1 MDHQDHDA
9 AARAGLRQLADRLGV
24 LATGSSDYHG
34 TGKVDHDLGV
44 NTTDP
49 ETYARLR
56 ALMDQRALT
65 DQRALRRVAQV
76 AEHVLVEVPGQNV
89 GVSTHKAWVVA
100 VANQKG
106 GVAKTTSVGSLGTA
120 FAEQGLA
127 CCWSTWTRRP
137 A

>member
-1 MDHQDHDA
+1 M
-9 AARAGLRQLADRLGV
+9 

-56 ALMDQRALT
+56 ELMAQRAACA
-65 DQRALRRVAQV
+65 R
-76 AEHVLVEVPGQNV
+76 LVEVPGHNV
-89 GVSTHKAWVVA
+89 GVSAQKAWVVA

-106 GVAKTTSVGSLGTA
+106 GVAKTTTVGSLGTA
-120 FAEQGLA
+120 FAEQGLSVLLVDLDPQA
-127 CCWSTWTRRP
+127 CLTFSLGHRP
-137 A
+137 GGGRGLGPPGAAR

>member
-1 MDHQDHDA
+1 M
-9 AARAGLRQLADRLGV
+9 

-56 ALMDQRALT
+56 ALMDQRALM
-65 DQRALRRVAQV
+65 RPARRLHA
-76 AEHVLVEVPGQNV
+76 LVEVPGQNV

-120 FAEQGLA
+120 FAEQGWR